1 MPKNKVVILL
11 DGSEFRERILPAVQR
26 FMRPAENELILFR
39 VSDPVHGFHYHEGAV
54 HVDVYDNEA
63 EASKKA
69 ELSEELQHDVQML
82 EAMGYPVAIEVR
94 FGKTAEEVEDF
105 IQGAGVD
112 LVAMTTH
119 GRTGLSKLLQGS
131 IAEHVLHHVSIPVLL
146 LYAPD

>member
-26 FMRPAENELILFR
+26 FLRPAENKLILFR
-39 VSDPVHGFHYHEGAV
+39 VSDPVHGFHHHDGSV
-54 HVDVYDNEA
+54 HIDVYDNEA

-69 ELSEELQHDVQML
+69 ELSAELQHDVQML
-82 EAMGYPVAIEVR
+82 EAIGYPVAIEVR
-94 FGKTAEEVEDF
+94 FGKTAAEVEDF
-105 IQGAGVD
+105 IQRADVD

-119 GRTGLSKLLQGS
+119 GRTGLSKMLQGS

>member
-26 FMRPAENELILFR
+26 FLRPAENELILFR
-39 VSDPVHGFHYHEGAV
+39 VSDPVHGIHYHDGPL
-54 HVDVYDNEA
+54 HVDVYDDEA
-63 EASKKA
+63 EAIKKA
-69 ELSEELQHDVQML
+69 ELSEELQQDRQLL
-82 EAMGYPVAIEVR
+82 EAIGYPVGIEVR
-94 FGKTAEEVEDF
+94 FGKTAEVVEDF
-105 IQGAGVD
+105 IRREEVD

-119 GRTGLSKLLQGS
+119 GRTGLSKLWQGS